1 MSTDA
6 NNLLNAFDSLGPAE
20 QRVVAAEI
28 LRRSYGTGELSEQTF
43 DELAAEV
50 FHGYDAEES
59 SRGES

>member
-6 NNLLNAFDSLGPAE
+6 NNLLSAFDSLEPAE
-20 QRVVAAEI
+20 QRIVAAEI
-28 LRRSYGTGELSEQTF
+28 LRRSCGTDELSDETF

-59 SRGES
+59 ARGES

>member
-6 NNLLNAFDSLGPAE
+6 HNLLNAFDSLEPAE

-28 LRRSYGTGELSEQTF
+28 LRRSCGTDELSDETF
-43 DELAAEV
+43 DELAAEI
-50 FHGYDAEES
+50 FHGYDTEES